1 MPHEAALIA
10 TLAIGLALAFVGAFI
25 AVRLR
30 LSPIVGYLLA
40 GMAVGPFTPG
50 FVADAE
56 LAPQLAEIGVI
67 LLMFGVGMHF
77 SVGDLLAVRT
87 IALPGA
93 VAQIAVATA
102 LGAGLAALWGW
113 PFVDGLVFGLA
124 LSVASTVVLLRALET
139 RNAVNSDN
147 GRIAVGWLVVEDLV
161 MVCVL
166 VVLPATAD
174 LLKGPA
180 PDGAGSGPESSNV
193 VTALSFTLLKVS
205 AFIAIMLLVGR
216 RFFPWL
222 IKQVER
228 TESRELF
235 TLAAAALALGVAFGS
250 AELFGVSYALGA
262 FFAGVVIN
270 ESDVSN
276 RAARDLKPLEDIF
289 AVLFFVSVG
298 MLFDP
303 GILVQQPLQV
313 LAVLGIIVVGK
324 SVAATLIVLALRRPL
339 DTALVVSAALAQ
351 IGEFS
356 FILGGLGVSLGLLP
370 LEGYHLILAGA
381 LLSIVLN
388 PFVFNL
394 ATATPRP
401 ATTRG

>member
-1 MPHEAALIA
+1 
-10 TLAIGLALAFVGAFI
+10 
-25 AVRLR
+25 
-30 LSPIVGYLLA
+30 
-40 GMAVGPFTPG
+40 
-50 FVADAE
+50 
-56 LAPQLAEIGVI
+56 
-67 LLMFGVGMHF
+67 
-77 SVGDLLAVRT
+77 
-87 IALPGA
+87 
-93 VAQIAVATA
+93 
-102 LGAGLAALWGW
+102 
-113 PFVDGLVFGLA
+113 
-124 LSVASTVVLLRALET
+124 
-139 RNAVNSDN
+139 
-147 GRIAVGWLVVEDLV
+147 
-161 MVCVL
+161 
-166 VVLPATAD
+166 
-174 LLKGPA
+174 
-180 PDGAGSGPESSNV
+180 
-193 VTALSFTLLKVS
+193 
-205 AFIAIMLLVGR
+205 
-216 RFFPWL
+216 
-222 IKQVER
+222 
-228 TESRELF
+228 
-235 TLAAAALALGVAFGS
+235 
-250 AELFGVSYALGA
+250 VSYALGA

-276 RAARDLKPLEDIF
+276 RAASDLKPLEDIF

-303 GILVQQPLQV
+303 GILVRQPLQV

>member
-1 MPHEAALIA
+1 
-10 TLAIGLALAFVGAFI
+10 
-25 AVRLR
+25 
-30 LSPIVGYLLA
+30 
-40 GMAVGPFTPG
+40 
-50 FVADAE
+50 
-56 LAPQLAEIGVI
+56 
-67 LLMFGVGMHF
+67 
-77 SVGDLLAVRT
+77 VGDLLAVRT

-102 LGAGLAALWGW
+102 LG
-113 PFVDGLVFGLA
+113 
-124 LSVASTVVLLRALET
+124 
-139 RNAVNSDN
+139 
-147 GRIAVGWLVVEDLV
+147 
-161 MVCVL
+161 
-166 VVLPATAD
+166 
-174 LLKGPA
+174 
-180 PDGAGSGPESSNV
+180 
-193 VTALSFTLLKVS
+193 
-205 AFIAIMLLVGR
+205 
-216 RFFPWL
+216 
-222 IKQVER
+222 
-228 TESRELF
+228 
-235 TLAAAALALGVAFGS
+235 VAFGS
-250 AELFGVSYALGA
+250 AKLFGVSYALGA

-270 ESDVSN
+270 ESDVSH